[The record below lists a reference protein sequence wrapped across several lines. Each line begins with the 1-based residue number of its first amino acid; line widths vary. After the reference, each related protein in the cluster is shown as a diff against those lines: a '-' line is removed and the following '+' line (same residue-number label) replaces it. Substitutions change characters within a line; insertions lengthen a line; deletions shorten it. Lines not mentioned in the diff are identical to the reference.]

1 LLGGV
6 VLSSA
11 LEGLVTGDTLLFGLF
26 ALNEVTYSSNNNNNN
41 NSRNFF
47 YIWLMRNSRRSKENE
62 FL

>member
-26 ALNEVTYSSNNNNNN
+26 ALNEVTYSSNNNNNC
-41 NSRNFF
+41 RNFF
-47 YIWLMRNSRRSKENE
+47 HIWLMRNSRRSKENE